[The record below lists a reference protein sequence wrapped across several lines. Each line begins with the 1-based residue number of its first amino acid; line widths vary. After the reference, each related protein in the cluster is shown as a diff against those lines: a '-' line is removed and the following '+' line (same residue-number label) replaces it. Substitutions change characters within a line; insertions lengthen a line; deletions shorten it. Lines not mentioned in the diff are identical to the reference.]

1 MQEIEPQTF
10 RNVVRMRAV
19 FHIVSRERE
28 RVCSGGGVGFLH
40 EYKTHRNTNKLTS
53 LLGL

>member
-28 RVCSGGGVGFLH
+28 RVCSGGWVSFTNTKRTATRTNLH
-40 EYKTHRNTNKLTS
+40 LC
-53 LLGL
+53 